1 MATIEER
8 IKEADFS
15 DLSEPAMSDQDWED
29 FNEGI
34 VLFNDGKFWESHEA
48 WEEVWKRHP
57 EASRIFFQ
65 GLIQVAAGLHQLK
78 RSIYHGV
85 DKHFRNALWKLE
97 PFQPVFLQIDV
108 KYLVEI
114 VKNGQKELA
123 RLGQTELQGFNQE
136 LIPKILKVSHS
147 SSISK

>member
-1 MATIEER
+1 MATIEKR

-15 DLSEPAMSDQDWED
+15 DLSEPEMSARDWED
-29 FNEGI
+29 LNEGI

-57 EASRIFFQ
+57 EGSRMFFQ

-97 PFQPVFLQIDV
+97 PFQPAFLRIDV
-108 KYLVEI
+108 KYFVEMI
-114 VKNGQKELA
+114 KDGQKELV
-123 RLGQTELQGFNQE
+123 RLGEKELQAFNQE
-136 LIPKILKVSHS
+136 LIPKIVKVN
-147 SSISK
+147 